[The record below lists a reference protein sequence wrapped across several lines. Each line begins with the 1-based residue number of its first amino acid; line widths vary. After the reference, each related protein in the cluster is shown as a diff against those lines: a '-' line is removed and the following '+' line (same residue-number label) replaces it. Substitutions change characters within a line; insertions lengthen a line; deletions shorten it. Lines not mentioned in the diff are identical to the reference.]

1 MVMKAPKFHPKKLAI
16 GFGILAGVML
26 VTELVWFPV
35 FTVHIG
41 DSIAIPVWVLVAI
54 YAGLQWW
61 VHRITSKNLH
71 LTAEELKHWGER
83 LEAATP
89 KILNEYEAS
98 TSIREIAADIEKSH
112 GIPPDVTLR
121 YIIALANHAREG

>member
-1 MVMKAPKFHPKKLAI
+1 MKTPRFHPKKLAI
-16 GFGILAGVML
+16 GFGSLAAVML
-26 VTELVWFPV
+26 LIEQLWFPV
-35 FTVHIG
+35 FTVRIG
-41 DSIAIPVWVLVAI
+41 ESIAIPVWVLVAI

-61 VHRITSKNLH
+61 VHRITSRNLH
-71 LTAEELKHWGER
+71 LTAEELAKWGER

-121 YIIALANHAREG
+121 YIIALANHARGE